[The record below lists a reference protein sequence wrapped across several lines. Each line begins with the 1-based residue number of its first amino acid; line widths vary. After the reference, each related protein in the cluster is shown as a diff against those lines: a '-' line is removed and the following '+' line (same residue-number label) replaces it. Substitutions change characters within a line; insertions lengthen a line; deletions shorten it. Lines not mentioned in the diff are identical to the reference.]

1 MPSYVVLATFTDQ
14 GIKTVKDTV
23 NRADAVREAA
33 GKFGVTMKELVWTQG
48 QYDLVTLC
56 EGKDETS
63 MAAFGLAL
71 ASQGNVKLQ
80 TLRAFDR
87 TEMSAIVKK
96 LP

>member
-1 MPSYVVLATFTDQ
+1 MPSYVVLATFTEH
-14 GIKTVKDTV
+14 GIKTIKETV

-33 GKFGVTMKELVWTQG
+33 GRAGVNMKELFWTQG
-48 QYDLVTLC
+48 QYDIVTLC
-56 EGKDETS
+56 EGKDEAS

-87 TEMSAIVKK
+87 DEMGAILKK